1 MVAGVDVA
9 FLNKNCH
16 VELDFRKIEFYTI
29 IYLFIYFL
37 FLKVELNSTSIKFFT
52 N

>member
-1 MVAGVDVA
+1 MVAGADVA

-16 VELDFRKIEFYTI
+16 VELDFRKIEFYT
-29 IYLFIYFL
+29 FIYL
-37 FLKVELNSTSIKFFT
+37 FLKVELNNTSIKFFT

>member
-1 MVAGVDVA
+1 MVAGADVA

-29 IYLFIYFL
+29 IFFLFFL
-37 FLKVELNSTSIKFFT
+37 FLKVELNNTSIKFFT